1 MTTRFLLPILTVAI
15 FMSCF
20 RLGAA
25 RLFDVD
31 EAVFSEA
38 TREMVEN
45 GQWITPTYNGVNR
58 YDKPILFYWIMALSY
73 KAFGVN
79 EFSARFPSAIA
90 AILLSLSLFHFVSR
104 HVDEETAF
112 YAALPLVLSPYFLGY
127 SRAAVTDMTLTL
139 FITLSLFSLY
149 LWAEPPK
156 ETPPGADALPDR
168 RRWFLY
174 GFYLFS
180 ALAFLTKGLVG
191 ILFPFGIALVYLLAT
206 EGLSGVKKIV
216 NFPGTMLFLIVSAPW
231 YGAQVFIN
239 GWEFIQQFIIKHHFV
254 RYTEVISGH
263 NGPVF
268 YYIPAL
274 IVGLFPWI
282 AFLPGG
288 VVNTFKR
295 RHGVNLFA
303 FIWLIFIVAF
313 FSFSTTKLPNY
324 ILPAIPAAAILISSG
339 MTLKGRWI
347 KHTHL
352 FIAFTALLMGIA
364 FGLSRKYLTQ
374 LGIDDSQ
381 WIYVV
386 IAVMGMVTVLSLYCA
401 IREKTC
407 YGFLSGLFILFLSIL
422 LIKALPIAN
431 QYLQGTL
438 HKYSVYAKDNLG
450 GNEDLITYRINNP
463 SILFY
468 SNHRILSASDK
479 DGLILFLK
487 ERRRFMAI
495 TKTKD
500 SGDLEGLG
508 FKMLSDDG
516 TYALL
521 ERK

>member
-20 RLGAA
+20 RLGAP

-38 TREMVEN
+38 TKEMVEN
-45 GQWITPTYNGVNR
+45 GQWITPTYNSANR

-90 AILLSLSLFHFVSR
+90 ATLLSLSLFLFVSR
-104 HVDEETAF
+104 YFDEKTAF
-112 YAALPLVLSPYFLGY
+112 YAALPLVLSPYFLAY

-149 LWAEPPK
+149 LSIEPPK
-156 ETPPGADALPDR
+156 EIPPGAHAPQDR

-206 EGLSGVKKIV
+206 EGLSGGRKILS
-216 NFPGTMLFLIVSAPW
+216 FQGAILFLIVSVPW

-239 GWEFIQQFIIKHHFV
+239 GWEFIQQFIIKHHFT

-263 NGPVF
+263 SGPVF

-274 IVGLFPWI
+274 IIGLIPWI

-288 VVNTFKR
+288 VVDTFKR
-295 RHGVNLFA
+295 RHGVKLFA
-303 FIWLIFIVAF
+303 FIWLIFVVAF
-313 FSFSTTKLPNY
+313 FSLSTTKLPNY
-324 ILPAIPAAAILISSG
+324 ILPAIPAATILMSLG
-339 MTLKGRWI
+339 MTLKGKWI
-347 KHTHL
+347 KYTHI
-352 FIAFTALLMGIA
+352 FIAFTAILMGIA
-364 FGLSRKYLTQ
+364 FGISRKYLTQ
-374 LGIDDSQ
+374 LGIDDFQ

-401 IREKTC
+401 INEKTC
-407 YGFLSGLFILFLSIL
+407 YGLLSGLFIIFLSIL
-422 LIKALPIAN
+422 LIKALPIAS

-438 HKYSVYAKDNLG
+438 HKYSVYARDNLG
-450 GNEDLITYRINNP
+450 EEEGLITYRINNP

-468 SNHRILSASDK
+468 SNHRILTASDK
-479 DGLILFLK
+479 DGLIRFLK
-487 ERRRFMAI
+487 ESRPFMAI

-500 SGDLEGLG
+500 SEDLKGLG
-508 FKMLSDDG
+508 FKMLGDDG